1 MARFVYGRCRKYWRK
16 FLLYKILILQ
26 LLFVFYLFAE
36 ESVTTSAVGKK
47 YNFVQKGMKL
57 KSLDEENQGNR
68 YAIIIGIN
76 EYEDAAISKLNKA
89 RNDAKALDRLL
100 KAQGQFNKVIL
111 LTDD

>member
-1 MARFVYGRCRKYWRK
+1 
-16 FLLYKILILQ
+16 
-26 LLFVFYLFAE
+26 
-36 ESVTTSAVGKK
+36 
-47 YNFVQKGMKL
+47 MKL

-100 KAQGQFNKVIL
+100 KAQGNLIK
-111 LTDD
+111 